1 VTTAAAAALGV
12 DVGGTKVL
20 AVVIDAAG
28 NILRSCRV
36 ATPQGAPLPG
46 ERLGGPLAVAIAEA
60 VAGCKLSAE
69 LPIGI
74 GAPGMVDRKGRLAY
88 APNLQS
94 ATGAELLLVCRE
106 ILGDR
111 VLLVEND
118 ATCAGFAEHHAG
130 ALRGVA
136 DGLLITLGTGIGG
149 AVISD
154 GALRRGTQGFAGEFG
169 HMVIDRSGPP
179 CPCGSAGCWE
189 RYASGAGLARIAH
202 EAAAA
207 GQLETLVA
215 AHGGSVEAIRGEA
228 VVAAARSGD
237 QEAIAVLNI
246 VGWWLA
252 LGISNLAAI
261 LDPAVVVIGGGLS
274 EIGEL
279 LLAPAIAAL
288 PSMLEGGSRRELP
301 RLSIAQMGPEAGAIG
316 AGLLALESP
325 S

>member
-1 VTTAAAAALGV
+1 MTKAAAAALGV
-12 DVGGTKVL
+12 DVGGSKVL

-36 ATPQGAPLPG
+36 ATPQAAHS
-46 ERLGGPLAVAIAEA
+46 RANVLGGPIAEA
-60 VAGCKLSAE
+60 IAKAIAGCTSSAD

-74 GAPGMVDRKGRLAY
+74 GAPGMVDRQGRLAY

-111 VLLVEND
+111 VLVVEND
-118 ATCAGFAEHHAG
+118 ATCAAFAEIQRG
-130 ALRGVA
+130 ALHGVR

-169 HMVIDRSGPP
+169 HMVIDRSGPA

-189 RYASGAGLARIAH
+189 RYASGAGLARFAH

-207 GQLETLVA
+207 SQLEKLVA

-228 VVAAARSGD
+228 VVSAARAGD
-237 QEAIAVLNI
+237 EEAIAVLHT

-252 LGISNLAAI
+252 LGISNLVAI
-261 LDPAVVVIGGGLS
+261 LDPRVVVIGGGLS

-279 LLAPAIAAL
+279 LMA
-288 PSMLEGGSRRELP
+288 
-301 RLSIAQMGPEAGAIG
+301 
-316 AGLLALESP
+316 
-325 S
+325 